1 MHKRLVAL
9 PGRQAAEHR
18 RGGGR
23 EMVSISRVE
32 GRVGGAART
41 PGVATSREGGN
52 TRNFVAIITSCLS
65 SSPTRDDYQCPRWDA
80 GRMRARSSHR
90 SRTSARPHAW
100 VVKRSRSGCSSSG
113 GRGWAPTGPVAPP
126 GRAELRQSRQARLEE
141 VQGPS

>member
-1 MHKRLVAL
+1 MVDSAVREQCTVHTLRLHGL
-9 PGRQAAEHR
+9 
-18 RGGGR
+18 
-23 EMVSISRVE
+23 
-32 GRVGGAART
+32 
-41 PGVATSREGGN
+41 
-52 TRNFVAIITSCLS
+52 L

-100 VVKRSRSGCSSSG
+100 VVKRSRSGCSISG

>member
-1 MHKRLVAL
+1 MVDSAVREQCTVHTLRLHCAL
-9 PGRQAAEHR
+9 
-18 RGGGR
+18 
-23 EMVSISRVE
+23 VSPRSLV
-32 GRVGGAART
+32 
-41 PGVATSREGGN
+41 
-52 TRNFVAIITSCLS
+52 

-100 VVKRSRSGCSSSG
+100 VVKRSRSGCSISG